1 MVPSGPMVMV
11 VPSGLTP
18 PRVAVD
24 ATGSV
29 YLFAPDWMPSSFF
42 LSAAAR
48 SPSADDVACA
58 TVMAAVSS
66 VRVTVTGANAVMSK
80 TRACAAANAF
90 CAVVV
95 AVSAFTPACLARS
108 LAPPIS
114 AEASDA
120 ALLASVAVLRTVSRS
135 AAVTSALNVQ
145 LERVRPLP
153 A

>member
-1 MVPSGPMVMV
+1 MSLSLFGIIL
-11 VPSGLTP
+11 GLVLLMFLAYKGYSIIW
-18 PRVAVD
+18 VAPV
-24 ATGSV
+24 
-29 YLFAPDWMPSSFF
+29 
-42 LSAAAR
+42 
-48 SPSADDVACA
+48 
-58 TVMAAVSS
+58 
-66 VRVTVTGANAVMSK
+66 
-80 TRACAAANAF
+80 

-114 AEASDA
+114 AAASLA